1 VYAPLAGVARRMAG
15 AEGRDKRAEIT
26 ETPTRIMTEPNSTKH
41 VGLYVEI
48 TVVSVKMK
56 DSNPLREFRDDE
68 ITVVSVK
75 MKDSKHLLEL

>member
-1 VYAPLAGVARRMAG
+1 VYAPFAGTPRRMAR
-15 AEGRDKRAEIT
+15 AEGQHQRAET
-26 ETPTRIMTEPNSTKH
+26 LETPTRTMTEPNSTKH

-56 DSNPLREFRDDE
+56 DSKPLREFCAHE

-75 MKDSKHLLEL
+75 MKDSKHLLEQ